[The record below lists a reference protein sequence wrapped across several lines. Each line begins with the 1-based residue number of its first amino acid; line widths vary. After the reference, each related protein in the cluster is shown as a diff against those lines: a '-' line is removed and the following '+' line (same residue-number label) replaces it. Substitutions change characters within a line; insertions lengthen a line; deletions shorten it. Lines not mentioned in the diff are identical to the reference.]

1 MIRQDF
7 DVETIKAALDA
18 VLTELLEEREM
29 TPRTARPRTAVEGL
43 PSRDES
49 MFADLANAPR
59 EFALTLAVRWIG
71 ERLHEAG
78 YNFGQMG
85 KIAEEVA
92 AARGSYARRI
102 NVIDK
107 KWNGIGG
114 WVA

>member
-7 DVETIKAALDA
+7 DVETIRAALDA
-18 VLTELLEEREM
+18 VLTELMEERERSPREQRQR
-29 TPRTARPRTAVEGL
+29 TPVDGL

-49 MFADLANAPR
+49 MFADLAHAPR

-78 YNFGQMG
+78 YNVGEMG
-85 KIAEEVA
+85 KIAEDVA
-92 AARGSYARRI
+92 AARGSYGRRI